1 MCPYCEFKSNNSST
15 FKAHVLKK
23 PCRGE
28 IGKRALVLYVQVV

>member
-15 FKAHVLKK
+15 FKAHVLNK

-28 IGKRALVLYVQVV
+28 IGKRALVLCVQVV